1 MHLDEPFPLQ
11 AVPSRVRDA
20 ILQEFKGR
28 CPNLR
33 EVAEIPDSYWLATP
47 SIGPAFLEKIR
58 SLTDEQPLQTARP
71 SFARLS
77 DAELLDRL
85 EWLQEELRW
94 LHDQLKARLSKAP
107 RRKPN
112 CEWHKKAMRD
122 QADR

>member
-1 MHLDEPFPLQ
+1 MRLDEPFPLQ

-33 EVAEIPDSYWLATP
+33 EVAEIPDSYWLSTP
-47 SIGPAFLEKIR
+47 AIGPAHLAMIR
-58 SLTDEQPLQTARP
+58 SITDEQPQPTASP
-71 SFARLS
+71 SSARLS
-77 DAELLDRL
+77 NAELLDRL

-94 LHDQLKARLSKAP
+94 LHDQLKARLSKTV

-112 CEWHKKAMRD
+112 CQWYKKAL
-122 QADR
+122 QEEADR